1 MANRA
6 TAVVVCL
13 ISALATSAC
22 NDGDEGATTV
32 PGDGSATEIVTTT
45 GPAPTTEPAP
55 TTDDVTTTEPP
66 PITTST
72 STTTT
77 VPVRADVLALELV
90 GCERFG
96 IGTLVDPVMARG
108 YLPDGQEPLI
118 VQDRAPFTLQA
129 MSCGDLVTDGLSHGP
144 GHFSTAWMAIV
155 GSDEP
160 LTLPPESDLVA
171 VATDS
176 YYPPLFHT
184 DNEGFQA
191 ATAAFGIPMTL
202 AESMTFDPTEA
213 GIQTG
218 AVVDNQFV
226 PPLSYQW
233 SVDNINRT
241 EVSVETGRHNLLGL
255 DDEGAP
261 LIYYGEFL
269 HEPGWQGNVGTLQL
283 GPGSAFED
291 LLGSE
296 VTGPVNG
303 DDITVT
309 MTVFRDRD

>member
-1 MANRA
+1 MSYRT
-6 TAVVVCL
+6 TAIALSL
-13 ISALATSAC
+13 ITALAMSAC
-22 NDGDEGATTV
+22 NGGDEAATT
-32 PGDGSATEIVTTT
+32 GSSDVTTT
-45 GPAPTTEPAP
+45 EVAATTEPAP

-66 PITTST
+66 PTTST
-72 STTTT
+72 ATTTT
-77 VPVRADVLALELV
+77 VLARADVLALELV

-96 IGTLVDPVMARG
+96 IGTLVDPVVARG
-108 YLPDGQEPLI
+108 YLPAGQEPLI

-129 MSCGDLVTDGLSHGP
+129 MSCDDLVTDGLSHGP

-155 GSDEP
+155 GPDEP

-184 DNEGFQA
+184 DNEGFHT

-202 AESMTFDPTEA
+202 ADSMTFDPTEA

-233 SVDNINRT
+233 SVDNINRA
-241 EVSVETGRHNLLGL
+241 EVSLPTGRHNLLGL
-255 DDEGAP
+255 DDERAP

-269 HEPGWQGNVGTLQL
+269 HEPGWVGNVGTLQL

-303 DDITVT
+303 DDVTVT
-309 MTVFRDRD
+309 MTAFRDGD